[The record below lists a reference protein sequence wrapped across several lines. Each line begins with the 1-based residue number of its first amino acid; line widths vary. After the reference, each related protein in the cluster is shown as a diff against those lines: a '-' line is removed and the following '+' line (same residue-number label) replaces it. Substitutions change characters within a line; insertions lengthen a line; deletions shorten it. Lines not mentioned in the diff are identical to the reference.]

1 MNATN
6 RYLDAVRER
15 HGIPSDRQLAKHLG
29 IEPVRI
35 SNYRTDHDR
44 GLTEAHALAVAN
56 SLGIPF
62 ARVMADVRAE
72 RTKDPSVRDAWR
84 ELAKRLGGPGAAAAL
99 VLALLG
105 GVWPSPA
112 QASPGASPVIHYAKS
127 RRWAALMLALFGAD
141 TDPDA
146 AGI

>member
-6 RYLDAVRER
+6 RYLDAVREK
-15 HGIPSDRQLAKHLG
+15 HGLPSDRKLGQHLG
-29 IEPVRI
+29 ILPSRI
-35 SNYRTDHDR
+35 TLYRNR
-44 GLTEAHALAVAN
+44 GDQLTEEHALAVAE
-56 SLGIPF
+56 SLGVPF
-62 ARVMADVRAE
+62 AQVWAELRAE
-72 RTKDPSVRDAWR
+72 RTKHASVRDAWLD
-84 ELAKRLGGPGAAAAL
+84 LAKRLGGPGAAAAL

-105 GVWPSPA
+105 GFWPSPA
-112 QASPGASPVIHYAKS
+112 QASPGASPAIHYAKS